1 MSQMAETKK
10 RIDKTLDAENAML
23 LKHLLDMELRRLRED
38 NGIDIVL
45 FIGVDG
51 RTFASNIPNTLSGP
65 QFRLLNLIK
74 GNLPYICGQ
83 LYAENLKFSIQQYKG
98 NTVIITGVGDNAFL
112 ASLVAKELDLTNI
125 QSLIKNL
132 LRSSTVLRHVF
143 ELRPL
148 TAEAMQGYD
157 TDVVDELNKLSRL
170 LFVEKFEDTRG
181 FKRNQELLAD
191 FKKKIGSVV
200 GVGNV
205 EEVVTLTFNE
215 LGTNFAYMTS
225 EQWMSFLNMAINQHI
240 RKLRGDLVA
249 DECAK
254 TWIPE
259 LERKL
264 KSFV

>member
-1 MSQMAETKK
+1 MAETKK
-10 RIDKTLDAENAML
+10 RIDKTLDAENVML
-23 LKHLLDMELRRLRED
+23 LKHLLEMELRRLRED

-51 RTFASNIPNTLSGP
+51 RTFASQIPNELSAP

-83 LYAENLKFSIQQYKG
+83 LYAENLKFSIQQYKKS
-98 NTVIITGVGDNAFL
+98 TVIITGVGDNAFL
-112 ASLVAKELDLTNI
+112 ASLLAKEVDLTNM
-125 QSLIKNL
+125 QGLVKNL
-132 LRSSTVLRHVF
+132 LKSSTVLRHVF

-157 TDVVDELNKLSRL
+157 EEVVEELKKLSRL
-170 LFVEKFEDTRG
+170 LFVEKFEDTRS

-191 FKKKIGSVV
+191 MKKKIGGVV
-200 GVGNV
+200 GVGKV
-205 EEVVTLTFNE
+205 EEIITLTFNE
-215 LGTNFAYMTS
+215 MGTTFAYMTND
-225 EQWMSFLNMAINQHI
+225 QWMAFLKAVIEQHI
-240 RKLRGDLVA
+240 RKLSGDLVA
-249 DECAK
+249 DECVR

>member
-1 MSQMAETKK
+1 LETKK
-10 RIDKTLDAENAML
+10 KIDKTLDAENAML

-51 RTFASNIPNTLSGP
+51 RTFASNIPNMLSAP
-65 QFRLLNLIK
+65 QFHLLNLIK
-74 GNLPYICGQ
+74 GNLPHICAQ

-98 NTVIITGVGDNAFL
+98 STVIITGVGDNAFL
-112 ASLVAKELDLTNI
+112 ASLIAKELDLTNI
-125 QSLIKNL
+125 QGLIKNL
-132 LRSSTVLRHVF
+132 MRSSTVLRHVF

-157 TDVVDELNKLSRL
+157 PEVVDELNKLSRL

-191 FKKKIGSVV
+191 FKKKIGGIV
-200 GVGNV
+200 GVGAV
-205 EEVVTLTFNE
+205 EEVVTITFNE
-215 LGTNFAYMTS
+215 LGTNFAYMS
-225 EQWMSFLNMAINQHI
+225 KEQWMSFLNMVINQHI

>member
-1 MSQMAETKK
+1 MT
-10 RIDKTLDAENAML
+10 
-23 LKHLLDMELRRLRED
+23 
-38 NGIDIVL
+38 
-45 FIGVDG
+45 
-51 RTFASNIPNTLSGP
+51 GP
-65 QFRLLNLIK
+65 
-74 GNLPYICGQ
+74 
-83 LYAENLKFSIQQYKG
+83 
-98 NTVIITGVGDNAFL
+98 
-112 ASLVAKELDLTNI
+112 SL
-125 QSLIKNL
+125 
-132 LRSSTVLRHVF
+132 SSTPVLRHVC

-157 TDVVDELNKLSRL
+157 PEVVDELNKLSRL

-191 FKKKIGSVV
+191 FKKKIGGIV
-200 GVGNV
+200 GVGAV
-205 EEVVTLTFNE
+205 EEVVTMTFNE
-215 LGTNFAYMTS
+215 LGTNFAYMS
-225 EQWMSFLNMAINQHI
+225 KEQWMSFLNMVINQHI